1 MTRNESLSGGTM
13 KRAEL
18 EQMSVDNLWKL
29 RGDISEIL
37 AARIL
42 AEKKL
47 IEDRLIQLRASS
59 RPEAETHEP
68 ERRPY
73 PRVSPK
79 FRNPDDTSQTWAG
92 RGKQPRW
99 LTAQLRSGRRV
110 DEFRI

>member
-1 MTRNESLSGGTM
+1 M

-18 EQMSVDNLWKL
+18 GQMATDNLWKL
-29 RGDISEIL
+29 YGEISDILVVKIT
-37 AARIL
+37 
-42 AEKKL
+42 AEKEVL
-47 IEDRLIQLRASS
+47 EDRLSRLQTKSLAEPGTRAS
-59 RPEAETHEP
+59 

-73 PRVSPK
+73 PRVFPK
-79 FRNPDDTSQTWAG
+79 FRNPDDRSQTWAG

>member
-1 MTRNESLSGGTM
+1 M
-13 KRAEL
+13 KRSEL

-29 RGDISEIL
+29 RADISGIL
-37 AARIL
+37 AAKIA

-47 IEDRLIQLRASS
+47 IEDRLIQLQANSL
-59 RPEAETHEP
+59 PESETRVS

-73 PRVSPK
+73 PRVFPK
-79 FRNPDDTSQTWAG
+79 FRNPDDSSQTWAG

-99 LTAQLRSGRRV
+99 LTAQLRSGRAV